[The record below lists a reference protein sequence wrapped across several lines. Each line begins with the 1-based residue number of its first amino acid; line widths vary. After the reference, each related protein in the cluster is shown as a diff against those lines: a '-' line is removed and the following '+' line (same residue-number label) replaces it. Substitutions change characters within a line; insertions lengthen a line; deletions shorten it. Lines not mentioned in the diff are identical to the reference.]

1 MGTQRIVAG
10 YCRSASVSPGGV
22 SSITKQKK
30 LLRQLAKDRRL
41 VIGKLYI
48 DKGASGATPNRTAFK
63 RLLRD
68 CEDGKI
74 GTVLVPSVDRI
85 ARESRLLNIMLYM
98 FRHMSIPIISAKGEL
113 DSLGKLRH
121 PWD

>member
-1 MGTQRIVAG
+1 M
-10 YCRSASVSPGGV
+10 

-30 LLRQLAKDRRL
+30 VLGQLAKDRHLRIGRL
-41 VIGKLYI
+41 YV

-68 CEDGKI
+68 CEDGTI

-98 FRHMSIPIISAKGEL
+98 FRHMKIQIVSAKGEL